1 MASDY
6 VYEKTIN
13 MLAIIILIMGVCLG
27 YIITCGIF
35 LMLKQKEKN
44 AVQKIEIILKPIKN
58 AQVKYERI
66 LGNTDNRNR

>member
-58 AQVKYERI
+58 AQVKHERI